1 MKSTRLVLLGLT
13 FFFACS
19 SKPTEIEGFNSF
31 IWKNDKYGCMN
42 ERAEMVE
49 NLLKEKE
56 RILGLN
62 EAEVLRLLGKPDE
75 QEIYSRNQKFL
86 VYFLEPNRKCTAPE
100 NIEATA
106 KALNL
111 RLNAIGVANE
121 LYVSKR

>member
-1 MKSTRLVLLGLT
+1 MRSTCLFLFGLT
-13 FFFACS
+13 FLFACS

-31 IWKNDKYGCMN
+31 VWKNDKYGCMN
-42 ERAEMVE
+42 ERAEMAE
-49 NLLKEKE
+49 SLLKEKE

-75 QEIYSRNQKFL
+75 QEIYSRNQKFF
-86 VYFLEPNRKCTAPE
+86 VYFLEPNIKCTAPE
-100 NIEATA
+100 NMEATA

-121 LYVSKR
+121 IYISKR